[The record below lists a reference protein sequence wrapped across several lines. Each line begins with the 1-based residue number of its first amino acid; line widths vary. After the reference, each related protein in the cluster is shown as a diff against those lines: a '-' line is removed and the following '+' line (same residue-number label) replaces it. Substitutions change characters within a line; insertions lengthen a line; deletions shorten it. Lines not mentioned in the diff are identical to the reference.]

1 MKRKMTALVLILSIS
16 LPPLCAL
23 PQGENPAE
31 NRGIR
36 QPEQKSGSGTSF
48 QTVTSEQIEQIYEV
62 IDDMCDQWKKDVAGY
77 EELVQSLC
85 KENEALL
92 LKCTKISE
100 GRRFWIKLSVCEA
113 LVIAAGAYCIQ
124 NFNK

>member
-1 MKRKMTALVLILSIS
+1 MKKKMTALVLILSMS

-23 PQGENPAE
+23 PHGENPAE
-31 NRGIR
+31 SRGIR
-36 QPEQKSGSGTSF
+36 QPEQRSGSGTFF

-62 IDDMCDQWKKDVAGY
+62 IDDMCDQWKEDVAGY

-85 KENEALL
+85 NENEALR
-92 LKCTKISE
+92 LKCTKVSE
-100 GRRFWIKLSVCEA
+100 RRRFWIKVSVCEA
-113 LVIAAGAYCIQ
+113 LVIAAGAYCIH